1 MELNK
6 KELKKIMYAFNAVS
20 SRMMRVSYEDYNMVL
35 EKFLRFID
43 ENKII
48 IEYINSGYDSN
59 FSAEKEYKDVTC
71 SCGELKFDFGPTQEE
86 EAYQI
91 YQVLKY
97 IIDTDSRVHI
107 GMKMQYISLSKYQDI
122 VKEFNDRI
130 LLVLINNVEEYLT
143 KVGIDMGLDENVT
156 WNVSGGQVNI
166 ANDNSTINAS
176 QNNGISSDEL
186 NIIITE
192 IKSNLDGLSVE
203 NKETL
208 IDSIEM
214 IQEEIVKA
222 EPKGKIISNGIKLIA
237 PIMTIANG
245 LPLLVGNI
253 QKFVDFV
260 KQYIH

>member
-1 MELNK
+1 MEMNK
-6 KELKKIMYAFNAVS
+6 KELKKIMYAFSTIS
-20 SRMMRVSYEDYNMVL
+20 SRMMRASYEDYNMVL

-43 ENKII
+43 ENEII
-48 IEYINSGYDSN
+48 IDYINSGYRSD
-59 FSAEKEYKDVTC
+59 FSAENEYKEVTG
-71 SCGELKFDFGPTQEE
+71 SMGKLKFDFGPTQEE

-97 IIDTDSRVHI
+97 IIEISSAVHI
-107 GMKMQYISLSKYQDI
+107 AMRMQYINLSKYQDI

-166 ANDNSTINAS
+166 ANDNSTINAT
-176 QNNGISSDEL
+176 QNNGISTDEL
-186 NIIITE
+186 DIIVNA
-192 IKSNLDGLSVE
+192 IKNNLNGLSAE

-214 IQEEIVKA
+214 IHDEIVKS

-245 LPLLVGNI
+245 LPVLAGNI
-253 QKFVDFV
+253 QKFIDFV
-260 KQYIH
+260 TPYIH